1 MSTAVPDPDAS
12 VLPRSYGH
20 GRFIGD
26 ALQSVI
32 RQERVMVEHIV
43 QEADSQDET
52 IDFLRS
58 HGDRLRWRSE
68 PDRGQ
73 ADALNKALHLARGR
87 WIAWVN
93 ADEFYIPGA
102 LRTLV
107 ATGEKSGA
115 DVVCG
120 DAAYV
125 DADGRLRRLGPQHG
139 YSRFLLRHCDTIF
152 HRSVL
157 GEDPWDVGMSR
168 SGE

>member
-12 VLPRSYGH
+12 VLTRSYGH

-26 ALQSVI
+26 AL
-32 RQERVMVEHIV
+32 REREQAGRGGRGAHRPR
-43 QEADSQDET
+43 AGSQYET
-52 IDFLRS
+52 IDFLRVYR
-58 HGDRLRWRSE
+58 DRLLLRSE

-73 ADALNKALHLARGR
+73 ADALPKALHLAHGR

-93 ADEFYIPGA
+93 ADEFYIPRA

-115 DVVCG
+115 DVVYG

-125 DADGRLRRLGPQHG
+125 DADGRLLRLGPQHG
-139 YSRFLLRHCDTIF
+139 YSRFLLRHCTIF

-157 GEDPWDVGMSR
+157 GEGPWDVGMSR